1 MPRVTEEKVWAGTE
15 ASLHAALDA
24 EEVRATRMAA
34 GERMGDRDRETSRLL
49 AIDDAGV
56 ATISIKGPLT
66 NDGDADWNE
75 WLGMTGYPE
84 IRDAMISAAT
94 DTSVQHI
101 VLDIDSGGGAVS
113 GVDDT
118 AKLIRLVHDNVKPVT
133 AFTDGSMYSAAYW
146 LGSSA
151 GEVYASK
158 AAGMG
163 SIGVIATHMER
174 SEMLKEAGIGVTVVR
189 AGKYKALA
197 NGVEKLTEEG
207 KAQIQAGVDAAYKIF
222 VGHVAE
228 MRGKSYEF
236 ADSVMAQGREFYG
249 QAGADAGLVDGIKSF
264 DQVMSDV
271 KRNFVD
277 PSIKSAYTQ
286 GKQTSGLRVE
296 KDNGEN
302 GMGMKVRKALSEQDI
317 AALAAGATL
326 EASQAPETDAQSE
339 VEVAAQVAQVEGAEG
354 ATGAE
359 ASNES
364 VSQEAEKAIEVDAS
378 AGALKFMAEQLKAA
392 QDDLVASKIE
402 ASKLKDKLEMLEAV
416 VEPLKD
422 IAAKAVNNMRVA
434 LGGSLI
440 DMSASSPAQ
449 ILAEHVSVSASFAS
463 KFKVGGV
470 SATNVEEQVKK
481 PAVGASHMARVNA
494 ARYSK

>member
-15 ASLHAALDA
+15 ASLHAALEA
-24 EEVRATRMAA
+24 EETRATRMAA
-34 GERMGDRDRETSRLL
+34 GDRLSNQDRDVSRLL
-49 AIDDAGV
+49 SVDDDGV
-56 ATISIKGPLT
+56 ATINIKGSLN
-66 NDGDADWNE
+66 NDADSDWNE

-84 IRDAMISAAT
+84 IREAMISAAT
-94 DTSVQHI
+94 DTSVKHI
-101 VLDIDSGGGAVS
+101 ILDIDSGGGAVS

-133 AFTDGSMYSAAYW
+133 AFTDGAMYSAAYW
-146 LGSSA
+146 LGASA
-151 GEVYASK
+151 GQVFASK

-174 SEMLKEAGIGVTVVR
+174 SEMLKEAGIGVTVIR

-222 VGHVAE
+222 VGHVSE

-249 QAGADAGLVDGIKSF
+249 QAGADAGLIDGIKSF

-277 PSIKSAYTQ
+277 PSIKSAYTP

-326 EASQAPETDAQSE
+326 EADQALEIGTPGQEDQQ
-339 VEVAAQVAQVEGAEG
+339 AAP
-354 ATGAE
+354 AE
-359 ASNES
+359 ASVETTTVEDEGTGVGS
-364 VSQEAEKAIEVDAS
+364 EANNAATEVDAS
-378 AGALKFMAEQLKAA
+378 AGTLKFMAEQLRSA
-392 QDDLVASKIE
+392 QDDLVAARVELSK
-402 ASKLKDKLEMLEAV
+402 AKDKVAELAAV

-422 IAAKAVNNMRVA
+422 IAAKAINNMRVA
-434 LGGSLI
+434 LKGSPM

-449 ILAEHVSVSASFAS
+449 ILAEHAALTTSFTT
-463 KFKVGGV
+463 KYKVGGV
-470 SATNVEEQVKK
+470 AATVSEEQVKK

>member
-1 MPRVTEEKVWAGTE
+1 MPRVTEERVWAGTE

-24 EEVRATRMAA
+24 EEARATRMAA
-34 GERMGDRDRETSRLL
+34 GERLGDKDRETSRLL

-66 NDGDADWNE
+66 NDGDAIWNE
-75 WLGMTGYPE
+75 WMGTTGYPE

-197 NGVEKLTEEG
+197 NGVEKLSEEG

-271 KRNFVD
+271 KRNLVD
-277 PSIKSAYTQ
+277 PSIKSAYTS
-286 GKQTSGLRVE
+286 GKQATGLRVE

-326 EASQAPETDAQSE
+326 EADQAPETGTQAETD
-339 VEVAAQVAQVEGAEG
+339 VAAQVEDVEVSAQVETSDEASAEG
-354 ATGAE
+354 TGVGQA
-359 ASNES
+359 A
-364 VSQEAEKAIEVDAS
+364 EVDAS
-378 AGALKFMAEQLKAA
+378 AGALKFVAEQLRAA

-449 ILAEHVSVSASFAS
+449 ILAEHASVSASFAS

>member
-24 EEVRATRMAA
+24 EEARATRMAA
-34 GERMGDRDRETSRLL
+34 GERMGDKDRETSRLL

-56 ATISIKGPLT
+56 ATISIKGSLT

-75 WLGMTGYPE
+75 WMGMTGYPE

-94 DTSVQHI
+94 DASVQHI
-101 VLDIDSGGGAVS
+101 ILDIDSGGGAVS

-133 AFTDGSMYSAAYW
+133 AFTDGAMYSAAYW
-146 LGSSA
+146 LGASA
-151 GEVYASK
+151 GQVFASK

-189 AGKYKALA
+189 AGRYKALA
-197 NGVEKLTEEG
+197 NSVEKLTEEG

-228 MRGKSYEF
+228 MRDKSYEF
-236 ADSVMAQGREFYG
+236 VDSVMAQGREFYG
-249 QAGADAGLVDGIKSF
+249 QAGADAGLIDGIKSF

-277 PSIKSAYTQ
+277 PSIKSAYTS
-286 GKQTSGLRVE
+286 GKQTSGLRAE

-326 EASQAPETDAQSE
+326 EADQALEIGTPDQEDQQ
-339 VEVAAQVAQVEGAEG
+339 AAP
-354 ATGAE
+354 AE
-359 ASNES
+359 ASVETPAVEDEGTGVGS
-364 VSQEAEKAIEVDAS
+364 EANNAAAEDDAS
-378 AGALKFMAEQLKAA
+378 AGALRFVAEQLKAA

-416 VEPLKD
+416 VDPLKD

-440 DMSASSPAQ
+440 DMSALSPAQ

>member
-24 EEVRATRMAA
+24 EEARATRMAA
-34 GERMGDRDRETSRLL
+34 GDRISDKDRETSRLL
-49 AIDDAGV
+49 SVDDGV
-56 ATISIKGPLT
+56 ATISIKGSLT
-66 NDGDADWNE
+66 NDGDATWNE
-75 WLGMTGYPE
+75 WMGMTGYPE
-84 IRDAMISAAT
+84 IREAVIAAAT
-94 DTSVQHI
+94 DASVQHI
-101 VLDIDSGGGAVS
+101 ILDIDSGGGAVS

-271 KRNFVD
+271 KRNLVD
-277 PSIKSAYTQ
+277 PSIKTAYTP

-326 EASQAPETDAQSE
+326 EADQAPETGTQAETD
-339 VEVAAQVAQVEGAEG
+339 VAAQVEDVEVSAQVETSDEASAEG
-354 ATGAE
+354 TGVGQA
-359 ASNES
+359 A
-364 VSQEAEKAIEVDAS
+364 EVDAS
-378 AGALKFMAEQLKAA
+378 AGALKFVAEQLKAA
-392 QDDLVASKIE
+392 QDELVASKIE

-470 SATNVEEQVKK
+470 SATKVEEQVKK

>member
-24 EEVRATRMAA
+24 EEARATRMAA
-34 GERMGDRDRETSRLL
+34 GERLGDKDRETSRLL

-66 NDGDADWNE
+66 NDGDAVWNE
-75 WLGMTGYPE
+75 WMGMTGYPE

-277 PSIKSAYTQ
+277 PSIKTAYTP
-286 GKQTSGLRVE
+286 GKQATGLRVE

-326 EASQAPETDAQSE
+326 EADQAPGTGTQAETD
-339 VEVAAQVAQVEGAEG
+339 VAAQVEDVEVSAQVETSDEASAEG
-354 ATGAE
+354 TGVGQA
-359 ASNES
+359 A
-364 VSQEAEKAIEVDAS
+364 EVDAS
-378 AGALKFMAEQLKAA
+378 AGALKFVAEQLKAA
-392 QDDLVASKIE
+392 QDELVASKIE

-449 ILAEHVSVSASFAS
+449 ILAEHVAVSASFAS

-470 SATNVEEQVKK
+470 SATKVEEQVKK

>member
-15 ASLHAALDA
+15 ASLHAAREA
-24 EEVRATRMAA
+24 EETRATRMAA
-34 GERMGDRDRETSRLL
+34 GDRLSNQDRDVSRLL
-49 AIDDAGV
+49 SVDDDGV
-56 ATISIKGPLT
+56 ATINIKGSLN
-66 NDGDADWNE
+66 NDADSDWNE

-84 IRDAMISAAT
+84 IREAMISAAT
-94 DTSVQHI
+94 DTSVKHI
-101 VLDIDSGGGAVS
+101 ILDIDSGGGAVS

-133 AFTDGSMYSAAYW
+133 AFTDGAMYSAAYW
-146 LGSSA
+146 LGASA
-151 GEVYASK
+151 GQVFASK

-174 SEMLKEAGIGVTVVR
+174 SEMLKEAGIGVTVIR

-249 QAGADAGLVDGIKSF
+249 QSGADAGLIDGIKSF

-277 PSIKSAYTQ
+277 PSIKSAYTP

-326 EASQAPETDAQSE
+326 EADQALEIGTPDQEDQQ
-339 VEVAAQVAQVEGAEG
+339 AAP
-354 ATGAE
+354 AE
-359 ASNES
+359 ASVETPAVEDEGTGVGS
-364 VSQEAEKAIEVDAS
+364 EANNAAPEVDAS
-378 AGALKFMAEQLKAA
+378 AGTLKFMAEQLRSA
-392 QDDLVASKIE
+392 QDDLVAARVELSK
-402 ASKLKDKLEMLEAV
+402 AKDKAAELAAV

-422 IAAKAVNNMRVA
+422 IAAKAINNMRVA
-434 LGGSLI
+434 LKGSPM

-449 ILAEHVSVSASFAS
+449 ILAEHAALTTSFTS
-463 KFKVGGV
+463 KYKVGGV
-470 SATNVEEQVKK
+470 AATVSEEQVKK

>member
-24 EEVRATRMAA
+24 EEARAARMAA
-34 GERMGDRDRETSRLL
+34 GDRISEKDRETSRLL
-49 AIDDAGV
+49 SVDDGV
-56 ATISIKGPLT
+56 ATISIKGSLT
-66 NDGDADWNE
+66 NDGDSVWNE
-75 WLGMTGYPE
+75 WMGMTGYPE
-84 IRDAMISAAT
+84 IREAIIAAAT
-94 DTSVQHI
+94 DASVQHVI
-101 VLDIDSGGGAVS
+101 LDIDSGGGAVS

-118 AKLIRLVHDNVKPVT
+118 AKLIRLVNDNVKPVT

-197 NGVEKLTEEG
+197 NGVEKLSEEG

-271 KRNFVD
+271 KRNLVD
-277 PSIKSAYTQ
+277 PSIKSAYTS
-286 GKQTSGLRVE
+286 GKQATGLRVE

-326 EASQAPETDAQSE
+326 EADQAPETGAQAE
-339 VEVAAQVAQVEGAEG
+339 TDVAAQVEDVEVSAQVE
-354 ATGAE
+354 TSDE
-359 ASNES
+359 ASVEGTG
-364 VSQEAEKAIEVDAS
+364 VGQAAEVDAS
-378 AGALKFMAEQLKAA
+378 AGALKFVAEQLKAA
-392 QDDLVASKIE
+392 QDELVASKIE
-402 ASKLKDKLEMLEAV
+402 ASKLKDKLEAMQAV

-449 ILAEHVSVSASFAS
+449 ILAEHVAVSASFAS

-470 SATNVEEQVKK
+470 SATKVEEQVKK

>member
-15 ASLHAALDA
+15 ASLHAALEA
-24 EEVRATRMAA
+24 EETRATRMAA
-34 GERMGDRDRETSRLL
+34 GDRSSNQDRDVSRLL
-49 AIDDAGV
+49 SVDDDGV
-56 ATISIKGPLT
+56 ATINIKGSLN
-66 NDGDADWNE
+66 NDADSDWNE

-84 IRDAMISAAT
+84 IREAMISAAT
-94 DTSVQHI
+94 DTSVKHI
-101 VLDIDSGGGAVS
+101 ILDIDSGGGAVS

-118 AKLIRLVHDNVKPVT
+118 AKLIRLVNDNVKPVT

-146 LGSSA
+146 LGASA
-151 GEVYASK
+151 GQVFASK

-277 PSIKSAYTQ
+277 PSIKTAYTP

-326 EASQAPETDAQSE
+326 EADQAPGTGTQAET
-339 VEVAAQVAQVEGAEG
+339 EVAAQVEVAADVAP
-354 ATGAE
+354 AE
-359 ASNES
+359 ASNECTG
-364 VSQEAEKAIEVDAS
+364 VGQEAEKVAEVDAS
-378 AGALKFMAEQLKAA
+378 AGALKFVAEQLKAA
-392 QDDLVASKIE
+392 QDELVASKIE

>member
-24 EEVRATRMAA
+24 EEARATRMAA
-34 GERMGDRDRETSRLL
+34 GDRISDKDRETSRLL

-66 NDGDADWNE
+66 NDGDSDWNE

-84 IRDAMISAAT
+84 IREAMISAAT
-94 DTSVQHI
+94 DASVQHI
-101 VLDIDSGGGAVS
+101 ILDIDSGGGAVS

-236 ADSVMAQGREFYG
+236 ADSVMAQGRDFYG

-277 PSIKSAYTQ
+277 PSIKTAYTS
-286 GKQTSGLRVE
+286 GKQATGLRVE

-326 EASQAPETDAQSE
+326 EADQAPETGAQAE
-339 VEVAAQVAQVEGAEG
+339 TDVAAQVDDVEVSAQVE
-354 ATGAE
+354 TSDE
-359 ASNES
+359 ASVEGTG
-364 VSQEAEKAIEVDAS
+364 VGQAAEVDAS
-378 AGALKFMAEQLKAA
+378 AGALKFVAEQLRAA
-392 QDDLVASKIE
+392 QDELVASKIE
-402 ASKLKDKLEMLEAV
+402 ASKLKDKLETLEAV

>member
-24 EEVRATRMAA
+24 EEARATRMAA
-34 GERMGDRDRETSRLL
+34 GERLGDKDRETSRLL

-66 NDGDADWNE
+66 NDGDAIWNE
-75 WLGMTGYPE
+75 WMGMTGYPE

-277 PSIKSAYTQ
+277 PSIKTAYTS
-286 GKQTSGLRVE
+286 GKQATGLRVE

-326 EASQAPETDAQSE
+326 EADQAPETGAQAE
-339 VEVAAQVAQVEGAEG
+339 TDVAAQVENVEVSAQVE
-354 ATGAE
+354 TSDE
-359 ASNES
+359 ASVEG
-364 VSQEAEKAIEVDAS
+364 VGQAAEVDTS
-378 AGALKFMAEQLKAA
+378 AGTLKFVAEQLKAA

-470 SATNVEEQVKK
+470 SATSVEEQVKK

>member
-24 EEVRATRMAA
+24 EEARATRMAA
-34 GERMGDRDRETSRLL
+34 GDRISEKDRETSRLL
-49 AIDDAGV
+49 SVDDDGV
-56 ATISIKGPLT
+56 ATISVKGPLT
-66 NDGDADWNE
+66 NDGDTIWNE
-75 WLGMTGYPE
+75 WMGMTGYPE

-101 VLDIDSGGGAVS
+101 ILDIDSGGGAVS

-271 KRNFVD
+271 KRNLVD
-277 PSIKSAYTQ
+277 PSIKTAYTP
-286 GKQTSGLRVE
+286 GKQATGLRVE

-326 EASQAPETDAQSE
+326 EADQAPETGAQAE
-339 VEVAAQVAQVEGAEG
+339 TDVAAQVEDAEVSAQVETSDEASAEG
-354 ATGAE
+354 TGVGQA
-359 ASNES
+359 A
-364 VSQEAEKAIEVDAS
+364 EVDAS
-378 AGALKFMAEQLKAA
+378 AGALKFVAEQLKAA

-402 ASKLKDKLEMLEAV
+402 ASKLKDKLEAMQAV

>member
-24 EEVRATRMAA
+24 EEARATRMAA

-66 NDGDADWNE
+66 NDGDVDWNE
-75 WLGMTGYPE
+75 WMGMTGYPE

-101 VLDIDSGGGAVS
+101 ILDIDSGGGAVS

-133 AFTDGSMYSAAYW
+133 AFTDGSMYSGAYW

-174 SEMLKEAGIGVTVVR
+174 SGMLKEAGIGVTVVR
-189 AGKYKALA
+189 AGRYKALA

-228 MRGKSYEF
+228 VRGKSYEF

-277 PSIKSAYTQ
+277 PSIKSAYTS

-339 VEVAAQVAQVEGAEG
+339 VEVAAQVAQVEGAE
-354 ATGAE
+354 
-359 ASNES
+359 ASNEG
-364 VSQEAEKAIEVDAS
+364 VSQEAEKATEVDAS

>member
-24 EEVRATRMAA
+24 EEARATRMAA
-34 GERMGDRDRETSRLL
+34 GERMGDKDRETSRLL

-75 WLGMTGYPE
+75 WMGMTGYPE

-101 VLDIDSGGGAVS
+101 ILDIDSGGGAVS

-174 SEMLKEAGIGVTVVR
+174 SEMLKEAGIGVTVIR

-277 PSIKSAYTQ
+277 PSIKSAYTP

-326 EASQAPETDAQSE
+326 EADQALEIGTPDQEDQQ
-339 VEVAAQVAQVEGAEG
+339 AAP
-354 ATGAE
+354 AE
-359 ASNES
+359 ASVETPAVEDEGTGVGS
-364 VSQEAEKAIEVDAS
+364 EANNAATEVDAS
-378 AGALKFMAEQLKAA
+378 AGALKFVAEQLKAA

>member
-24 EEVRATRMAA
+24 EEARATRMAA
-34 GERMGDRDRETSRLL
+34 GERLGDKDREASRLL

-56 ATISIKGPLT
+56 ATISIKGSLT
-66 NDGDADWNE
+66 NDGDSDWNE
-75 WLGMTGYPE
+75 WMGMTGYPE

-101 VLDIDSGGGAVS
+101 ILDIDSGGGAVS

-228 MRGKSYEF
+228 VRGKSYEF

-277 PSIKSAYTQ
+277 PSIKSAYTP

-339 VEVAAQVAQVEGAEG
+339 VEVAAQVAQVEGAE
-354 ATGAE
+354 
-359 ASNES
+359 ASNEG
-364 VSQEAEKAIEVDAS
+364 VSQEAEKATEVDAS

>member
-24 EEVRATRMAA
+24 EEARATRMAA
-34 GERMGDRDRETSRLL
+34 GDRISDKDRETSRLL

-66 NDGDADWNE
+66 NDGDSDWNE

-84 IRDAMISAAT
+84 IREAMISAAT
-94 DTSVQHI
+94 DASVQHI
-101 VLDIDSGGGAVS
+101 ILDIDSGGGAVS

-228 MRGKSYEF
+228 MRRKSYEF

-277 PSIKSAYTQ
+277 PSIKTAYTS
-286 GKQTSGLRVE
+286 GKQATGLRVE

-326 EASQAPETDAQSE
+326 EADQAPETGAQAE
-339 VEVAAQVAQVEGAEG
+339 TDVAAQVDDVEVSAQVE
-354 ATGAE
+354 TSDE
-359 ASNES
+359 ASVEGTG
-364 VSQEAEKAIEVDAS
+364 VGQAAEVDAS
-378 AGALKFMAEQLKAA
+378 AGALKFVAEQLKAA

-402 ASKLKDKLEMLEAV
+402 ASKLKDKLETLEAV

>member
-24 EEVRATRMAA
+24 EEARATRMAA
-34 GERMGDRDRETSRLL
+34 GERLGDKDRETSRLL

-66 NDGDADWNE
+66 NDGDASWNE
-75 WLGMTGYPE
+75 WMGMTGYPE

-271 KRNFVD
+271 KRNLVD
-277 PSIKSAYTQ
+277 PSIKTAYTP

-326 EASQAPETDAQSE
+326 EADQAPGTGTQAETD
-339 VEVAAQVAQVEGAEG
+339 VAAQVEDVEVSAQVETSDEASAEG
-354 ATGAE
+354 TGVGQA
-359 ASNES
+359 A
-364 VSQEAEKAIEVDAS
+364 EVDAS
-378 AGALKFMAEQLKAA
+378 AGALKFVAEQLKAA
-392 QDDLVASKIE
+392 QDELVASKIE

-449 ILAEHVSVSASFAS
+449 ILAEHVAVSASFAS

-470 SATNVEEQVKK
+470 SATKVEEQVKK

>member
-24 EEVRATRMAA
+24 EEARATRMAA
-34 GERMGDRDRETSRLL
+34 GERLGDKDQEASRLL

-56 ATISIKGPLT
+56 ATISIKGSLT
-66 NDGDADWNE
+66 NDGDSDWNE
-75 WLGMTGYPE
+75 WMGMTGYPE

-101 VLDIDSGGGAVS
+101 ILDIDSGGGAVS

-277 PSIKSAYTQ
+277 PSIKSAYTP

-296 KDNGEN
+296 NNGEN

-326 EASQAPETDAQSE
+326 EADQAPETDAQSE

-354 ATGAE
+354 ATAAE

-364 VSQEAEKAIEVDAS
+364 VSQEAEKVAEVDAS
-378 AGALKFMAEQLKAA
+378 AGALKFVAEQLKAA

>member
-24 EEVRATRMAA
+24 EEARATRMAA
-34 GERMGDRDRETSRLL
+34 GDRISEKDRETSRLL
-49 AIDDAGV
+49 SIDDDGV
-56 ATISIKGPLT
+56 ATISVKGPLT
-66 NDGDADWNE
+66 NDGDAIWNE
-75 WLGMTGYPE
+75 WMGTTGYPE

-271 KRNFVD
+271 KRNLVD
-277 PSIKSAYTQ
+277 PSIKTAYTP

-326 EASQAPETDAQSE
+326 EADQAPETGTQAETD
-339 VEVAAQVAQVEGAEG
+339 VAAQVEDVEVSAQVETSDEASAEG
-354 ATGAE
+354 TGVGQA
-359 ASNES
+359 A
-364 VSQEAEKAIEVDAS
+364 EVDAS
-378 AGALKFMAEQLKAA
+378 AGALKFVAEQLKAA
-392 QDDLVASKIE
+392 QDELVASKIE

-470 SATNVEEQVKK
+470 SATKVEEQVKK

>member
-15 ASLHAALDA
+15 ASLHAALEA
-24 EEVRATRMAA
+24 EEARATRMAA
-34 GERMGDRDRETSRLL
+34 GDRSSNQDRDVSRLL
-49 AIDDAGV
+49 SVDDDGV
-56 ATISIKGPLT
+56 ATINIKGPLN
-66 NDGDADWNE
+66 NDADNDWNE

-84 IRDAMISAAT
+84 IREAMISAAT
-94 DTSVQHI
+94 DTSVKHI
-101 VLDIDSGGGAVS
+101 ILDIDSGGGAVS

-133 AFTDGSMYSAAYW
+133 AFTDGAMYSAAYW
-146 LGSSA
+146 LGASA
-151 GEVYASK
+151 GQVFASK

-174 SEMLKEAGIGVTVVR
+174 SEMLKEAGIGVTVIR

-222 VGHVAE
+222 VGHVSE

-249 QAGADAGLVDGIKSF
+249 QAGADAGLIDGIKSF

-277 PSIKSAYTQ
+277 PAIKSAYTP

-326 EASQAPETDAQSE
+326 EADQALEIGTPGQEDQQ
-339 VEVAAQVAQVEGAEG
+339 AAP
-354 ATGAE
+354 AE
-359 ASNES
+359 ASVETTTVEDEGTGVGS
-364 VSQEAEKAIEVDAS
+364 EANNAATEVDAS
-378 AGALKFMAEQLKAA
+378 AGTLKFMAEQLRSA
-392 QDDLVASKIE
+392 QDDLVAARVELSK
-402 ASKLKDKLEMLEAV
+402 AKDKVAELAAV

-422 IAAKAVNNMRVA
+422 IAAKAINNMRVA
-434 LGGSLI
+434 LKGSPM

-449 ILAEHVSVSASFAS
+449 ILAEHAALTTSFTT
-463 KFKVGGV
+463 KYKVGGV
-470 SATNVEEQVKK
+470 AATVSEEQVKK

>member
-24 EEVRATRMAA
+24 EEARATRMAA
-34 GERMGDRDRETSRLL
+34 GDRISEKDRETSRLL
-49 AIDDAGV
+49 SVDDGV

-66 NDGDADWNE
+66 NDGDAIWNE
-75 WLGMTGYPE
+75 WMGMTGYPE

-101 VLDIDSGGGAVS
+101 ILDIDSGGGAVS

-118 AKLIRLVHDNVKPVT
+118 AKLIRLVNDNVKPVT

-146 LGSSA
+146 LGASA
-151 GEVYASK
+151 GQVFASK

-207 KAQIQAGVDAAYKIF
+207 RAQIQAGVDAAYKIF

-249 QAGADAGLVDGIKSF
+249 QAGVDAGLVDGIKSF

-277 PSIKSAYTQ
+277 PSIKTAYTP

-326 EASQAPETDAQSE
+326 EADQAPGTGTQAETD
-339 VEVAAQVAQVEGAEG
+339 VAAQVEGVEDA
-354 ATGAE
+354 APAE
-359 ASNES
+359 ASNEGTG
-364 VSQEAEKAIEVDAS
+364 VGQEAEKVAEVDAS
-378 AGALKFMAEQLKAA
+378 AGALKFVAEQLKAA
-392 QDDLVASKIE
+392 QDDLMASKIE
-402 ASKLKDKLEMLEAV
+402 ASKLKDKLEAMEAV

>member
-15 ASLHAALDA
+15 ASLHAALEA
-24 EEVRATRMAA
+24 EETRATRMAA
-34 GERMGDRDRETSRLL
+34 GDRLSNQDRDVSRLL
-49 AIDDAGV
+49 SVDDDGV
-56 ATISIKGPLT
+56 ATINIKGSLN
-66 NDGDADWNE
+66 NDADSDWNE

-84 IRDAMISAAT
+84 IREAMISAAT
-94 DTSVQHI
+94 DTSVKHI
-101 VLDIDSGGGAVS
+101 ILDIDSGGGAVS

-133 AFTDGSMYSAAYW
+133 AFTDGAMYSAAYW
-146 LGSSA
+146 LGASA
-151 GEVYASK
+151 GQVFASK

-174 SEMLKEAGIGVTVVR
+174 SEMLKEAGIGVTVIR

-207 KAQIQAGVDAAYKIF
+207 KAQIQAGVDAAYRIF

-249 QAGADAGLVDGIKSF
+249 QSGADAGLIDGIKSF

-277 PSIKSAYTQ
+277 PSIKSAYTP

-326 EASQAPETDAQSE
+326 EADQALEIGTPGQEDQQ
-339 VEVAAQVAQVEGAEG
+339 AAP
-354 ATGAE
+354 AE
-359 ASNES
+359 ASVETTTVEDEGTGVGS
-364 VSQEAEKAIEVDAS
+364 EANNAATEVDAS
-378 AGALKFMAEQLKAA
+378 AGTLKFMAEQLRSA
-392 QDDLVASKIE
+392 QDDLVAARVELSK
-402 ASKLKDKLEMLEAV
+402 AKDKVAELAAV

-422 IAAKAVNNMRVA
+422 IAAKAINNMRVA
-434 LGGSLI
+434 LKGSPM

-449 ILAEHVSVSASFAS
+449 ILAEHAALTTSFTA
-463 KFKVGGV
+463 KYKVGGV
-470 SATNVEEQVKK
+470 AATVSEEQVKK

>member
-1 MPRVTEEKVWAGTE
+1 MPRVTEEKIWAGTE

-24 EEVRATRMAA
+24 EEARATRMAA
-34 GERMGDRDRETSRLL
+34 GERLDDRDRETPRLL

-66 NDGDADWNE
+66 NDGNANWNE
-75 WLGMTGYPE
+75 WMGMTGYPE

-101 VLDIDSGGGAVS
+101 ILDIDSGGGAVS

-118 AKLIRLVHDNVKPVT
+118 AKLIRLIHDNVKPVT
-133 AFTDGSMYSAAYW
+133 AFTDGAMYSAAYW

-174 SEMLKEAGIGVTVVR
+174 SEMLKEAGIGVTVIR

-249 QAGADAGLVDGIKSF
+249 QSGADAGLVDGIKSF

-277 PSIKSAYTQ
+277 PSIKSAYTP

-326 EASQAPETDAQSE
+326 EADQALEIGTQDQE
-339 VEVAAQVAQVEGAEG
+339 DQQVAPAEASVETPAVEDDGTGEGAE
-354 ATGAE
+354 ANNA
-359 ASNES
+359 A
-364 VSQEAEKAIEVDAS
+364 AEVDAS
-378 AGALKFMAEQLKAA
+378 AGALKFVAEQLKAA

>member
-24 EEVRATRMAA
+24 EEARATRMAA
-34 GERMGDRDRETSRLL
+34 GDRISDKDRETSRLL

-66 NDGDADWNE
+66 NDGDSDWNE

-84 IRDAMISAAT
+84 IREAMISAAT
-94 DTSVQHI
+94 DASVQHI
-101 VLDIDSGGGAVS
+101 ILDIDSGGGAVS

-277 PSIKSAYTQ
+277 PSIKTAYTP
-286 GKQTSGLRVE
+286 GKQATGLRVE

-326 EASQAPETDAQSE
+326 EADQAPETGAQAE
-339 VEVAAQVAQVEGAEG
+339 TDVAAQVEDVEVSAQVE
-354 ATGAE
+354 TSDE
-359 ASNES
+359 ASVEGTG
-364 VSQEAEKAIEVDAS
+364 VGQAAEVDAS
-378 AGALKFMAEQLKAA
+378 AGALKFVAEQLRAA
-392 QDDLVASKIE
+392 QDELVASKIE
-402 ASKLKDKLEMLEAV
+402 ASKLKDKLETLEAV

>member
-24 EEVRATRMAA
+24 EEAQATRMAS
-34 GERMGDRDRETSRLL
+34 GERMGDKDRETSRLL

-56 ATISIKGPLT
+56 ATISIKGSLT

-75 WLGMTGYPE
+75 WMGVTGYPE

-94 DTSVQHI
+94 DASVQHI
-101 VLDIDSGGGAVS
+101 ILDIDSGGGAVS

-277 PSIKSAYTQ
+277 PSIKTAYTP
-286 GKQTSGLRVE
+286 GKQATGLRVE

-326 EASQAPETDAQSE
+326 EADQAPETGAQAE
-339 VEVAAQVAQVEGAEG
+339 TDVAAQVEDVVVSAQVE
-354 ATGAE
+354 TSDE
-359 ASNES
+359 ASVEGTG
-364 VSQEAEKAIEVDAS
+364 VGQAAEVDAS
-378 AGALKFMAEQLKAA
+378 AGALKFVAEQLKAA

-402 ASKLKDKLEMLEAV
+402 ASKLKDKLEAMEAV

-449 ILAEHVSVSASFAS
+449 ILAEHVSVSASFAA

>member
-24 EEVRATRMAA
+24 EEARATRMAA
-34 GERMGDRDRETSRLL
+34 GDRISDKDRETSRLL

-66 NDGDADWNE
+66 NDGDSDWNE

-84 IRDAMISAAT
+84 IREAMISAAT
-94 DTSVQHI
+94 DASVQHI
-101 VLDIDSGGGAVS
+101 ILDIDSGGGAVS

-277 PSIKSAYTQ
+277 PSIKTAYTS
-286 GKQTSGLRVE
+286 GKQATGLRVE

-326 EASQAPETDAQSE
+326 EADQAPETGAQAE
-339 VEVAAQVAQVEGAEG
+339 TDVAAQVDDVEVSAQVE
-354 ATGAE
+354 TSDE
-359 ASNES
+359 ASVEGTG
-364 VSQEAEKAIEVDAS
+364 VGQAAEVDAS
-378 AGALKFMAEQLKAA
+378 AGALKFVAEQLRAA
-392 QDDLVASKIE
+392 QDELVASKIE

>member
-24 EEVRATRMAA
+24 EEARAARMAA
-34 GERMGDRDRETSRLL
+34 GDRISEEDRETSRLL
-49 AIDDAGV
+49 SVDDGV

-66 NDGDADWNE
+66 NDGDAIWNE
-75 WLGMTGYPE
+75 WMGMTGYPE

-101 VLDIDSGGGAVS
+101 ILDIDSGGGAVS

-118 AKLIRLVHDNVKPVT
+118 AKLIRLVNDNVKPVT

-151 GEVYASK
+151 GQVFASK

-271 KRNFVD
+271 KRNLVD
-277 PSIKSAYTQ
+277 PSIKTAYTP

-326 EASQAPETDAQSE
+326 EADQAPGTGTQAETD
-339 VEVAAQVAQVEGAEG
+339 VAAQVEDVEVSAQVE
-354 ATGAE
+354 TSDE
-359 ASNES
+359 ASAES
-364 VSQEAEKAIEVDAS
+364 TGVGQAAEVDAS
-378 AGALKFMAEQLKAA
+378 AGALKFVAEQLKAA
-392 QDDLVASKIE
+392 QDELVASKIE
-402 ASKLKDKLEMLEAV
+402 ASKLKDKLEALEAV

-449 ILAEHVSVSASFAS
+449 ILAEHVAVSASFAS

-470 SATNVEEQVKK
+470 SATKVEEQVKK

>member
-24 EEVRATRMAA
+24 EEARATRMAA
-34 GERMGDRDRETSRLL
+34 GDRISEKDRETSRLL
-49 AIDDAGV
+49 SVDDDGV
-56 ATISIKGPLT
+56 ATISVKGPLT
-66 NDGDADWNE
+66 NDGDTIWNE
-75 WLGMTGYPE
+75 WMGMTGYPE

-271 KRNFVD
+271 KRNLVD
-277 PSIKSAYTQ
+277 PSIKTAYTS

-339 VEVAAQVAQVEGAEG
+339 AEVAAQVAQVEGAEG
-354 ATGAE
+354 AASAE

-364 VSQEAEKAIEVDAS
+364 VSPEAEKVAEVDAS
-378 AGALKFMAEQLKAA
+378 AGALKFVAEQLKAA
-392 QDDLVASKIE
+392 QDELVASKIE

>member
-15 ASLHAALDA
+15 ASLHAALEA
-24 EEVRATRMAA
+24 EETRATRMAA
-34 GERMGDRDRETSRLL
+34 GDRSSNQDRDVSRLL
-49 AIDDAGV
+49 SVDDDGV
-56 ATISIKGPLT
+56 ATINIKGPLN
-66 NDGDADWNE
+66 NDADSDWNE

-84 IRDAMISAAT
+84 IREAMISAAT
-94 DTSVQHI
+94 DTSVKHI
-101 VLDIDSGGGAVS
+101 ILDIDSGGGAVS

-118 AKLIRLVHDNVKPVT
+118 AKLIRLVNDNVKPVT

-271 KRNFVD
+271 KRNLVD
-277 PSIKSAYTQ
+277 PSIKSAYTS
-286 GKQTSGLRVE
+286 GKQATGLRVE

-326 EASQAPETDAQSE
+326 EADQAPETGTQAETD
-339 VEVAAQVAQVEGAEG
+339 VAAQVEDAEVSAQVETSDEASAEG
-354 ATGAE
+354 TGVGQA
-359 ASNES
+359 A
-364 VSQEAEKAIEVDAS
+364 EVDAS
-378 AGALKFMAEQLKAA
+378 AGALKFVAEQLKAA
-392 QDDLVASKIE
+392 QDELVASKIE
-402 ASKLKDKLEMLEAV
+402 ASKLKDKLEAMQAV

>member
-24 EEVRATRMAA
+24 EEARATRMAA
-34 GERMGDRDRETSRLL
+34 GERLGDNDRETSRLL

-66 NDGDADWNE
+66 NDGDAIWNE
-75 WLGMTGYPE
+75 WMGMTGYPE

-101 VLDIDSGGGAVS
+101 ILDIDSGGGAVS

-249 QAGADAGLVDGIKSF
+249 QAGADASLVDGIKSF

-364 VSQEAEKAIEVDAS
+364 VSQEAEKASEVDAS
-378 AGALKFMAEQLKAA
+378 AGALKFVAEQLKAA

>member
-24 EEVRATRMAA
+24 EEARATRMAA
-34 GERMGDRDRETSRLL
+34 GERLGDKDRETSRLL

-75 WLGMTGYPE
+75 WVGMTGYPE

-101 VLDIDSGGGAVS
+101 ILDIDSGGGAVS

-277 PSIKSAYTQ
+277 PSIKTAYTP
-286 GKQTSGLRVE
+286 GKQATGLRVE

-326 EASQAPETDAQSE
+326 EADQAPETGAQAE
-339 VEVAAQVAQVEGAEG
+339 TDVAAQVDDVEVSAQVE
-354 ATGAE
+354 TSDE
-359 ASNES
+359 ASVEGTG
-364 VSQEAEKAIEVDAS
+364 VGQAAEVDAS
-378 AGALKFMAEQLKAA
+378 AGALKFVAEQLKAA

-449 ILAEHVSVSASFAS
+449 ILAEHVSVSASFAA

>member
-24 EEVRATRMAA
+24 EEARATRMAA
-34 GERMGDRDRETSRLL
+34 GDRISDKDRETSRLL

-66 NDGDADWNE
+66 NDGDSDWNE

-84 IRDAMISAAT
+84 IREAMISAAT
-94 DTSVQHI
+94 DASVQHI
-101 VLDIDSGGGAVS
+101 ILDIDSGGGAVS

-277 PSIKSAYTQ
+277 PSIKTAYTS
-286 GKQTSGLRVE
+286 GKQATGLRVE

-326 EASQAPETDAQSE
+326 EADQAPETGAQAE
-339 VEVAAQVAQVEGAEG
+339 TDVAAQVDDVEVSAQVE
-354 ATGAE
+354 TSDE
-359 ASNES
+359 ASVEGTG
-364 VSQEAEKAIEVDAS
+364 VGQAAEVDAS
-378 AGALKFMAEQLKAA
+378 AGALKFVAEQLRAA

-402 ASKLKDKLEMLEAV
+402 ASKLKDKLETLEAV

>member
-24 EEVRATRMAA
+24 EEARAARMAA
-34 GERMGDRDRETSRLL
+34 GDRISEKDRETSRLL
-49 AIDDAGV
+49 SVDDGV

-66 NDGDADWNE
+66 NDGDAIWNE
-75 WLGMTGYPE
+75 WVGMTGYPE

-271 KRNFVD
+271 KRNLVD
-277 PSIKSAYTQ
+277 PSIKSAYTS
-286 GKQTSGLRVE
+286 GKQATGLRVE

-326 EASQAPETDAQSE
+326 EADQAPGTGTQAETD
-339 VEVAAQVAQVEGAEG
+339 VAAQVEDVEVSAQVETSDKASVEG
-354 ATGAE
+354 TGVGQA
-359 ASNES
+359 A
-364 VSQEAEKAIEVDAS
+364 EVDAS
-378 AGALKFMAEQLKAA
+378 AGALKFVAEQLKAA
-392 QDDLVASKIE
+392 QDELVASKIE
-402 ASKLKDKLEMLEAV
+402 ASKLKDKLEAMQAV

-449 ILAEHVSVSASFAS
+449 ILAEHVAVSASFAS

-470 SATNVEEQVKK
+470 SATKVEEQVKK

>member
-24 EEVRATRMAA
+24 EEARATRMAA
-34 GERMGDRDRETSRLL
+34 GDRISDKDRETSRLL

-66 NDGDADWNE
+66 NDGDSDWNE

-84 IRDAMISAAT
+84 IREAMISAAT
-94 DTSVQHI
+94 DASVQHI
-101 VLDIDSGGGAVS
+101 ILDIDSGGGAVS

-277 PSIKSAYTQ
+277 PSIKTAYTS
-286 GKQTSGLRVE
+286 GKQATGLRVE

-326 EASQAPETDAQSE
+326 EADQAPETGAQAE
-339 VEVAAQVAQVEGAEG
+339 TDVAAQVEDVEVSAQVE
-354 ATGAE
+354 TSDE
-359 ASNES
+359 ASVEGTG
-364 VSQEAEKAIEVDAS
+364 VGQAAEVDAS
-378 AGALKFMAEQLKAA
+378 AGALKFVAEQLKAA

>member
-15 ASLHAALDA
+15 ASLHAALAA
-24 EEVRATRMAA
+24 EETRATRMAA
-34 GERMGDRDRETSRLL
+34 GERAGGQDREVSRLL
-49 AIDDAGV
+49 SVDDDGV
-56 ATISIKGPLT
+56 ATINIKGSLN
-66 NDGDADWNE
+66 NDADSDWNE
-75 WLGMTGYPE
+75 WFGMTGYPE
-84 IRDAMISAAT
+84 IREAMIAAAT
-94 DTSVQHI
+94 DTGVKHI

-118 AKLIRLVHDNVKPVT
+118 AKLIRLVNDNVKPVT
-133 AFTDGSMYSAAYW
+133 AFTDGAMYSAAYW
-146 LGSSA
+146 LGASA

-174 SEMLKEAGIGVTVVR
+174 SEMLKEAGIGVTVIR

-249 QAGADAGLVDGIKSF
+249 QSGADAGLIDGIKSF
-264 DQVMSDV
+264 DQLMSDV

-277 PSIKSAYTQ
+277 PSIKSAYTH
-286 GKQTSGLRVE
+286 GKQTSSLRVE
-296 KDNGEN
+296 KDNGEH

-317 AALAAGATL
+317 AALAAGAIL
-326 EASQAPETDAQSE
+326 EAGQALEIDAQAE
-339 VEVAAQVAQVEGAEG
+339 QDTPVEQVEAVVETPAVEAEG
-354 ATGAE
+354 TG
-359 ASNES
+359 
-364 VSQEAEKAIEVDAS
+364 VGQQAEKVAEVDAS
-378 AGALKFMAEQLKAA
+378 AGALKFVAEQLKAA
-392 QDDLVASKIE
+392 QDELMASKIE
-402 ASKLKDKLEMLEAV
+402 ASKLKDKLEALEAV

-440 DMSASSPAQ
+440 DMSATAPAQ

-481 PAVGASHMARVNA
+481 PAPGASHMARVNA

>member
-24 EEVRATRMAA
+24 EEARATRMAA
-34 GERMGDRDRETSRLL
+34 GERMGDRDREASRLL

-56 ATISIKGPLT
+56 ATISIKGSLT
-66 NDGDADWNE
+66 NDGDSDWNE
-75 WLGMTGYPE
+75 WMGMTGYPE

-101 VLDIDSGGGAVS
+101 ILDIDSGGGAVS

-189 AGKYKALA
+189 AGRYKALA

-228 MRGKSYEF
+228 VRGKSYEF

-277 PSIKSAYTQ
+277 PSIKSAYTP

-296 KDNGEN
+296 NNGEN

-326 EASQAPETDAQSE
+326 EADQAPETDAQSE
-339 VEVAAQVAQVEGAEG
+339 VGVAAQVAQVEGAEG
-354 ATGAE
+354 AASAE
-359 ASNES
+359 ASNDS
-364 VSQEAEKAIEVDAS
+364 MSPEAEKVAEVDAS
-378 AGALKFMAEQLKAA
+378 VGALKFVAEQLKAA

>member
-24 EEVRATRMAA
+24 EEARATRMAA
-34 GERMGDRDRETSRLL
+34 GDRISEKDRETSRLL
-49 AIDDAGV
+49 SVDDGV
-56 ATISIKGPLT
+56 ATISIKGSLT
-66 NDGDADWNE
+66 NDGDSDWNE

-84 IRDAMISAAT
+84 IREAVIAAAT
-94 DTSVQHI
+94 DASVQHVI
-101 VLDIDSGGGAVS
+101 LDIDSGGGAVS

-118 AKLIRLVHDNVKPVT
+118 AKLIRLVNDNVKPVT

-277 PSIKSAYTQ
+277 PSIKTAYTS
-286 GKQTSGLRVE
+286 GKQATGLRVE

-326 EASQAPETDAQSE
+326 EADQAPGTGTQVETD
-339 VEVAAQVAQVEGAEG
+339 VAAQVEGVEDA
-354 ATGAE
+354 APAE
-359 ASNES
+359 AISEGTG
-364 VSQEAEKAIEVDAS
+364 VGQEAEKATEVDAS
-378 AGALKFMAEQLKAA
+378 VGALKFVAEQLKAA
-392 QDDLVASKIE
+392 QDELVASKIE
-402 ASKLKDKLEMLEAV
+402 ASKLKDKLEAMQAV

-449 ILAEHVSVSASFAS
+449 ILAEHVAVSASFAS

-470 SATNVEEQVKK
+470 SATKVEEKVKK

>member
-24 EEVRATRMAA
+24 EEARAARMAA
-34 GERMGDRDRETSRLL
+34 GDRISEEDRETSRLL
-49 AIDDAGV
+49 SVDDGV

-66 NDGDADWNE
+66 NDGDAIWNE
-75 WLGMTGYPE
+75 WMGMTGYPE

-101 VLDIDSGGGAVS
+101 ILDIDSGGGAVS

-118 AKLIRLVHDNVKPVT
+118 AKLIRLVNDNVKPVT

-151 GEVYASK
+151 GQVFASK

-271 KRNFVD
+271 KRNLVD
-277 PSIKSAYTQ
+277 PSIKTAYTP

-326 EASQAPETDAQSE
+326 EADQAPGTGTQAETD
-339 VEVAAQVAQVEGAEG
+339 VAAQVEDVEVSAQVETSDEASAEG
-354 ATGAE
+354 TGVGQA
-359 ASNES
+359 A
-364 VSQEAEKAIEVDAS
+364 EVDAS
-378 AGALKFMAEQLKAA
+378 AGALKFVAEQLKAA
-392 QDDLVASKIE
+392 QDELVASKIE
-402 ASKLKDKLEMLEAV
+402 ASKLKDKLEALEAV

-449 ILAEHVSVSASFAS
+449 ILAEHVAVSASFAS

-470 SATNVEEQVKK
+470 SATKVEEQVKK